1 MDHATIN
8 RQKKSL
14 AMVAVIDANALR
26 QNVSPFDQAGRILL
40 ASLGWSDAV
49 WHQIALDA
57 GYPSK
62 VPPRDTTR
70 EMIRVIYRG
79 RAAAPVQR
87 KAS

>member
-8 RQKKSL
+8 RQKKTL
-14 AMVAVIDANALR
+14 AMIAVIDANALR

-40 ASLGWSDAV
+40 ASLSWPDKV
-49 WHQIALDA
+49 WHQIAIDA
-57 GYPSK
+57 GYASK

-70 EMIRVIYRG
+70 EMVRAIYRG

>member
-8 RQKKSL
+8 RQKKTL
-14 AMVAVIDANALR
+14 AMIAVIDANALR

-40 ASLGWSDAV
+40 ASLGWPDKV

-57 GYPSK
+57 GYTSK

-70 EMIRVIYRG
+70 EMIRCVYRG
-79 RAAAPVQR
+79 RAAAPIQKR
-87 KAS
+87 AS